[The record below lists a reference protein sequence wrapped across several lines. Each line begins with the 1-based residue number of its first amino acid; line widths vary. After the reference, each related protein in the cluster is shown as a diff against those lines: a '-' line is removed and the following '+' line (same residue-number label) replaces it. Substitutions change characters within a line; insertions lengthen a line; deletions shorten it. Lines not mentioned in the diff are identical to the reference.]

1 MEVIKNGNIF
11 TVKTASGK
19 TMESKY
25 VLLAVGNRYR
35 HLGVP
40 GEEKF
45 LGAGVSYCATCDGM
59 FFRNRV
65 VALVGAGNTAVTEA
79 LYLAE
84 ICKEVHILVRRNMFT
99 AETVWVDQLAKHPN
113 IHVHFETKVA
123 SIEGGFGVEKLVM
136 EDASE
141 LAVDGIFVA
150 IGNEPNT
157 DIVGSLNPEKDNSGY
172 LVVDKRQQTSV
183 SGLYAAGDIT
193 TGSNKFQ
200 QTIMSAAEGCLA
212 AHSIHEDI
220 LKS

>member
-1 MEVIKNGNIF
+1 
-11 TVKTASGK
+11 
-19 TMESKY
+19 
-25 VLLAVGNRYR
+25 
-35 HLGVP
+35 
-40 GEEKF
+40 
-45 LGAGVSYCATCDGM
+45 
-59 FFRNRV
+59 
-65 VALVGAGNTAVTEA
+65 
-79 LYLAE
+79 
-84 ICKEVHILVRRNMFT
+84 
-99 AETVWVDQLAKHPN
+99 
-113 IHVHFETKVA
+113 
-123 SIEGGFGVEKLVM
+123 M

-150 IGNEPNT
+150 IGNQPNT
-157 DIVGSLNPEKDNSGY
+157 TIVDSLNPEKDSSGY